1 MKYDV
6 CMILDMI
13 FLIFSLWFKLIHF
26 ESLCD
31 VIIRQCHRLPIW
43 FLTSDLTNQKQ
54 EPKELWLYEKECNSH
69 CVQFIFGTLLHWA
82 IFQYW
87 SFLQNY
93 LSNIY
98 NPQAGGGGWWE
109 GRWESREGGE
119 RNQEELIRRWRDGKW
134 RRRSKQKRNKIN
146 NKAIHVQH
154 LHNLSREA
162 ITFGYSISHM

>member
-1 MKYDV
+1 M
-6 CMILDMI
+6 C
-13 FLIFSLWFKLIHF
+13 LWWCFTRPSAF
-26 ESLCD
+26 FF
-31 VIIRQCHRLPIW
+31 PIW
-43 FLTSDLTNQKQ
+43 LELWKKTTTWSILAPRFNRRCHFWFDKS

-134 RRRSKQKRNKIN
+134 RRRRKQKRNMIN

>member
-1 MKYDV
+1 MCLWWCFTRPSAFLFPFWLELWKKTTTWS
-6 CMILDMI
+6 ILAPR
-13 FLIFSLWFKLIHF
+13 FN
-26 ESLCD
+26 
-31 VIIRQCHRLPIW
+31 RQCHFW
-43 FLTSDLTNQKQ
+43 FDKSETRTKRTLIVWKRMQFTL
-54 EPKELWLYEKECNSH
+54 C
-69 CVQFIFGTLLHWA
+69 QFIFGTLLHWA